1 MGRTIIDIFVS
12 LLILVCVTI
21 GYMREEVTLGEFY
34 LCLMINYAGARYL
47 LMSDLDLALTKL
59 ELESMTED
67 ENE

>member
-1 MGRTIIDIFVS
+1 MARTIIDIFVS

-21 GYMREEVTLGEFY
+21 GYMCEKVTLGEFY
-34 LCLMINYAGARYL
+34 LCLMVNYVGARYL